1 MTSRQ
6 DALFQA
12 GDPMMLRRARAASL
26 SAVLLMIGLAAGC
39 GDSPTAPTATVVTET
54 FSGTLS
60 PLGISIHT
68 FNVNYAEAYS
78 DASVT
83 VTRLA
88 TVADGSERQISVGV
102 GFGTISV
109 GVCTR
114 AAALTNATAPYN
126 VELPTNGS
134 PFLAG
139 PFCVAVFD
147 NTDAPT
153 VTEPLLYTLT
163 VKHY

>member
-1 MTSRQ
+1 
-6 DALFQA
+6 
-12 GDPMMLRRARAASL
+12 MMLRRARAASM
-26 SAVLLMIGLAAGC
+26 SGVLLVIVLVAGC
-39 GDSPTAPTATVVTET
+39 GDSPTAPTATLATET
-54 FSGTLS
+54 FSGTLT
-60 PLGISIHT
+60 PLGLSSHT
-68 FNVNYAEAYS
+68 FNVTYAQAYS

-83 VTRLA
+83 VTRLV

-102 GFGTISV
+102 GFGTVSV
-109 GVCTR
+109 GACTR
-114 AAALTNATAPYN
+114 AAALTNPTAPYN

-139 PFCVAVFD
+139 TFCITVFD

-153 VTEPLLYTLT
+153 VTEPLIYTLT

>member
-1 MTSRQ
+1 
-6 DALFQA
+6 
-12 GDPMMLRRARAASL
+12 MMLRRARAASMFGLLL
-26 SAVLLMIGLAAGC
+26 SIGLVAGC
-39 GDSPTAPTATVVTET
+39 NDSPTSPTATLVTET

-60 PLGISIHT
+60 PLGVSAHT
-68 FNVNYAEAYS
+68 FTVNYAAAYS

-83 VTRLA
+83 VTRLV
-88 TVADGSERQISVGV
+88 TVADGSERQITVGV

-114 AAALTNATAPYN
+114 AAALTNPTASFN

-139 PFCVAVFD
+139 PYCIAIFD

-153 VTEPLLYTLT
+153 VTEPLAYTIT

>member
-1 MTSRQ
+1 
-6 DALFQA
+6 
-12 GDPMMLRRARAASL
+12 MMPGRVRAAAL
-26 SAVLLMIGLAAGC
+26 GGMLMLLVLAAGC
-39 GDSPTAPTATVVTET
+39 GDSPTAPTATLQTET
-54 FSGTLS
+54 FTGTLT
-60 PLGISIHT
+60 PLGLSSHVFT
-68 FNVNYAEAYS
+68 VEYGYAYS

-88 TVADGSERQISVGV
+88 TVADDSERPISVGV
-102 GFGTISV
+102 GFGTVNV
-109 GVCTR
+109 GSCTR

-134 PFLAG
+134 PF
-139 PFCVAVFD
+139 VANTYCIAIFD

-153 VTEPLLYTLT
+153 VTEPLTYTIV

>member
-1 MTSRQ
+1 LFLLREVLMLPGRLRAG
-6 DALFQA
+6 ALW
-12 GDPMMLRRARAASL
+12 GMLML
-26 SAVLLMIGLAAGC
+26 PVLAAGC
-39 GDSPTAPTATVVTET
+39 SDSPTAPSATLETET
-54 FSGTLS
+54 FTGTLS
-60 PLGISIHT
+60 PLGLSSHA
-68 FNVNYAEAYS
+68 FNVQYGSAYS

-83 VTRLA
+83 VTRLV

-102 GFGTISV
+102 GFGTVNV
-109 GVCTR
+109 GSCTR
-114 AAALTNATAPYN
+114 AAALTNPTAPYN

-139 PFCVAVFD
+139 TYCIAIFD

-153 VTEPLLYTLT
+153 VTEPLTYTMV